1 MLSTIMGARTVSD
14 FQLVIKI
21 FAGIFIACAMS
32 AIAVL
37 ALNAWSPQPLA
48 DFLVHRLG
56 GIMLSFATG
65 IVGLFAG
72 QRIESQKHKPIDGR
86 KHKPKR

>member
-1 MLSTIMGARTVSD
+1 
-14 FQLVIKI
+14 
-21 FAGIFIACAMS
+21 
-32 AIAVL
+32 
-37 ALNAWSPQPLA
+37 LA
-48 DFLVHRLG
+48 DFLVRRLG
-56 GIMLSFATG
+56 DIMLSFATG